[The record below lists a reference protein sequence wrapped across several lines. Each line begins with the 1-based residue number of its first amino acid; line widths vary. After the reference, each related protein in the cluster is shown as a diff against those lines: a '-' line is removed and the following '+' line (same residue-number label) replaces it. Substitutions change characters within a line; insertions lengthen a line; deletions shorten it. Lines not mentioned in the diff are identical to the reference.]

1 MDFETNNVESNVEER
16 RQCRGMIHVVESG
29 DTLYLIGKKYNVS
42 VSDIM
47 RNNPYV
53 NVYNLQIGDE
63 LCIPTKNIGMVQG
76 FRPYVVKEDDTLK
89 SILNQAGV
97 DFETLMRY
105 NQSLGQLKVPEKT
118 VILVPI
124 NIMPKER

>member
-53 NVYNLQIGDE
+53 NVYNLRI
-63 LCIPTKNIGMVQG
+63 LAFILSL
-76 FRPYVVKEDDTLK
+76 YHK
-89 SILNQAGV
+89 S
-97 DFETLMRY
+97 
-105 NQSLGQLKVPEKT
+105 
-118 VILVPI
+118 
-124 NIMPKER
+124 